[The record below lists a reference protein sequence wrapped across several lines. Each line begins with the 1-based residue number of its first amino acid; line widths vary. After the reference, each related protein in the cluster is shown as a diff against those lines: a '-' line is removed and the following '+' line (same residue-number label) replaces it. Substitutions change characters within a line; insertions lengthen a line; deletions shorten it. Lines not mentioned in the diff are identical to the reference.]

1 MFSLRIHSLEL
12 VDAAGV
18 GPRSVTSAPN
28 SVPNPHSRDS
38 LDAPNS
44 IRGIVHLYR
53 NLPPHPPA
61 SYAAVASSS
70 SSSSSTAL
78 PLPLPSHD
86 SLLPLPVIFSSFL
99 FLAFFISC
107 LTIICLQPM
116 RGKLLFLLAIA
127 NALSPDDFLWV
138 CDSYLQ
144 HASNIT
150 FIRNDGMED
159 RYSVLLDF
167 DDQIAAD
174 RCYLELNG
182 CRFPSSDVGGACHV
196 LFLLQADFTQSLE
209 IAATPPLGSTE
220 LPTCPICIERLDQD
234 ITGIVTTTCDHSFQC
249 SCVSKWVNSSCPVCH
264 LCQDLSAKPTCSIC
278 ETNENLW
285 ICVICGFVGCGRYK
299 EGHAFRHW
307 KDTQHCYSLD
317 LETHRV
323 WDYVGDNY
331 VHRLNQSK
339 SDNKLNKLR
348 SKQEP
353 DEIYGSC
360 ACSEDSGFSG
370 AILSSKVDT
379 IVEEYNA
386 LLASQLET
394 QRQYYEQLI
403 SEARDQKEHFS
414 SSVESGVNMK
424 LQEIQQKIENVK
436 KENRQLA
443 DMNGDLTRSQNIW
456 RQKLEEIEERERE
469 TLKLKDI
476 MIRDLEE
483 QLRDFTVCIEAQ
495 KTIGKMTD
503 ADDVRGGMLLPVPSP
518 PEKGKKS
525 SRSNRRRN

>member
-1 MFSLRIHSLEL
+1 MFSLRIHSL
-12 VDAAGV
+12 
-18 GPRSVTSAPN
+18 
-28 SVPNPHSRDS
+28 DS

-44 IRGIVHLYR
+44 IPNPNQRFHILRLRGIVHLYR

-70 SSSSSTAL
+70 SSSTAL

-86 SLLPLPVIFSSFL
+86 SLLPLP
-99 FLAFFISC
+99 
-107 LTIICLQPM
+107 PM

-174 RCYLELNG
+174 RFYLELNG
-182 CRFPSSDVGGACHV
+182 WRFPSSDVGGACHV

-323 WDYVGDNY
+323 WDYVGDSY

-403 SEARDQKEHFS
+403 SEARGQKEHFS

-503 ADDVRGGMLLPVPSP
+503 ADDVRGGMLLPVPLP